1 MTFQERR
8 IKRRLLRELVDEN
21 VDLLAGRTSPR
32 PRGRGRLGR
41 AVRHALTIALPTA
54 LVATTLVISG
64 AVQPGSGGS
73 TPEGG
78 REEIRDGV
86 REPAPTAASGAEG
99 VSREASSPGPAT
111 PPGESAVN
119 DPRRTRG
126 SARGVQWMR
135 EPASPAAATP
145 LPGRI
150 LPEPIDASVFPL
162 AVRRIV
168 LDPGHG
174 GENLGTKTPAG
185 LEEKFLTLDIS
196 RRVEEALLERGF
208 EVILTRR
215 ADESITLQ
223 ERAAM
228 ANRQRADIFVSVHV
242 NWLEGSRQSG
252 IETYYLGP
260 TDDPFLTKLAARENR
275 QSGHSMAELR
285 EILDG
290 IYAGV
295 RHDKSHDLAEAI
307 HRSLVRSLGRVNTGL
322 RDRGVKTAPFLVLVD
337 TQMPAVLAEVAAL
350 SSEAEAEMLE
360 KPLYREYIA
369 DSLAA
374 GIVSYAESFGGSG
387 EVPGASERATATPG
401 DGSRSTGTTAEPVT
415 AATPGA
421 R

>member
-1 MTFQERR
+1 MTFHERR

-21 VDLLAGRTSPR
+21 VDLLAGRPAPHPR
-32 PRGRGRLGR
+32 SRGRLGR
-41 AVRHALTIALPTA
+41 ALRRTLTIALPGA
-54 LVATTLVISG
+54 LFATTLVISG
-64 AVQPGSGGS
+64 AVKPGTRSADL
-73 TPEGG
+73 EA
-78 REEIRDGV
+78 V
-86 REPAPTAASGAEG
+86 RERASATLSEAGRAPRETPFEAPANPP
-99 VSREASSPGPAT
+99 EASPA
-111 PPGESAVN
+111 N
-119 DPRRTRG
+119 DTGQTRG
-126 SARGVQWMR
+126 ADRGLQWMR
-135 EPASPAAATP
+135 QPASPVAAPP
-145 LPGRI
+145 LVP
-150 LPEPIDASVFPL
+150 PEPIDASVFPL

-174 GENLGTKTPAG
+174 GENLGTKTPGG
-185 LEEKFLTLDIS
+185 LQEKFLTLDIS

-215 ADESITLQ
+215 GDESITLQ
-223 ERAAM
+223 ERAAL
-228 ANRQRADIFVSVHV
+228 ANRRRADIFVSVHV

-275 QSGHSMAELR
+275 ESGHSMAELR
-285 EILDG
+285 EMLDG

-295 RHDKSHDLAEAI
+295 RHDKSQDLAEAI

-337 TQMPAVLAEVAAL
+337 TRMPAVLAEVAAL

-374 GIVSYAESFGGSG
+374 GIVSYAEGLGGSG
-387 EVPGASERATATPG
+387 RVPGAPERTTAAPEV
-401 DGSRSTGTTAEPVT
+401 GSRPAGAAEDSVALAPSGV
-415 AATPGA
+415 P
-421 R
+421 

>member
-21 VDLLAGRTSPR
+21 VDLLAGRPAGR
-32 PRGRGRLGR
+32 PRGPGRLGR
-41 AVRHALTIALPTA
+41 VVRRTLTIALPSA
-54 LVATTLVISG
+54 LFATTLMISG
-64 AVQPGSGGS
+64 AVKPGSR
-73 TPEGG
+73 TEVRPEA
-78 REEIRDGV
+78 RQAA
-86 REPAPTAASGAEG
+86 REPAPGAAAAVPRQALSGAPATGPGAPPAEG
-99 VSREASSPGPAT
+99 VRGP
-111 PPGESAVN
+111 E
-119 DPRRTRG
+119 
-126 SARGVQWMR
+126 WMR

-145 LPGRI
+145 LAGGLR
-150 LPEPIDASVFPL
+150 PEPIDASVFPL

-174 GENLGTKTPAG
+174 GENLGTKTPGG
-185 LEEKFLTLDIS
+185 LQEKFLTLDIT

-215 ADESITLQ
+215 GDESITLQ
-223 ERAAM
+223 ERAAL
-228 ANRQRADIFVSVHV
+228 ANRRRADIFVSVHV

-275 QSGHSMAELR
+275 ESGHSMAELR
-285 EILDG
+285 EMLDG

-295 RHDKSHDLAEAI
+295 RHDKSQDLAEAI

-337 TQMPAVLAEVAAL
+337 TRMPAVLAEVAAL

-374 GIVSYAESFGGSG
+374 GIVSYAESLGGPG
-387 EVPGASERATATPG
+387 QVPGAPER
-401 DGSRSTGTTAEPVT
+401 TTAAPEVESRPAGAAADPV
-415 AATPGA
+415 ALAPSGA
-421 R
+421 P